1 MLHEHC
7 LKLNSFSILDF
18 THFFLYYWYFIF
30 LNLRDYCNDG
40 YKGVFCEN
48 RCPYPTFGSQ
58 CNERCQCS
66 TEFCHHRS
74 GCRAPGNKNGEIEI
88 KQDHHTS

>member
-1 MLHEHC
+1 M
-7 LKLNSFSILDF
+7 
-18 THFFLYYWYFIF
+18 
-30 LNLRDYCNDG
+30 
-40 YKGVFCEN
+40 FCEN

-66 TEFCHHRS
+66 TEFCHHIS

-88 KQDHHTS
+88 KQGHKKKHIKK